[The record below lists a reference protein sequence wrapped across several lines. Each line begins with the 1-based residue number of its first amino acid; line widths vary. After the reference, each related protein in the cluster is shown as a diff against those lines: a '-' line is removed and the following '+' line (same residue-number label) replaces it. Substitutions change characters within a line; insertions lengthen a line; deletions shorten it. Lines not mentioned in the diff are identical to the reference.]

1 MRELGL
7 KQGTIITE
15 NDKRTQTEDGQ
26 TLEIVPAW
34 EWMLT
39 LRFPE
44 K

>member
-26 TLEIVPAW
+26 MLEIVPAW